1 LPTSVCPRQPEEL
14 LIMFHN
20 KKIKT
25 KINYNK
31 DFKMLKKFSVMFKKC
46 ISAIV
51 TLRISVMLSENEV
64 LVSVQINAVQN

>member
-1 LPTSVCPRQPEEL
+1 
-14 LIMFHN
+14 
-20 KKIKT
+20 
-25 KINYNK
+25 
-31 DFKMLKKFSVMFKKC
+31 MLKKFSVMFKKC